1 MKRSH
6 SRLILAL
13 TALVAMAA
21 ALGPLMLRQPVV
33 PPILPDL
40 STASEVAIAV
50 ILREAKLA
58 QADPRA
64 AQLRGNLAC
73 VLLAHQFDSA
83 AAVEF
88 RIASEL
94 DPQSFRWKYLQG
106 LAESPASRSR
116 AMDCF
121 RAATALHKDSW
132 LPQLRLAELLLAEN
146 QPQAASE
153 LIADSRRLAPN
164 ELRPALAEIRLQ
176 LLLQQPAAALALAE
190 QLRSAAV
197 HVRDLSELYAA
208 ALFQLGRSQEARAAA
223 LELQNESLE
232 PAGWNDPFAA
242 SVLAFSTDPAD
253 LIAAARSHAI
263 TGNYALGITRLKAA
277 HSRAA
282 DHPDYFPTLA
292 RLLLENGEAMEA
304 VRVADEGLER
314 FPRSPLLLHLRGS
327 SLFLLGQLP
336 DAERCFRE
344 ALQLKP
350 DLALARL
357 NLAHC
362 LLKSTGRPEAIST
375 LEDTLRTAP
384 EMRPA
389 RLLLASLLLDEHRL
403 VEAAD
408 QLQKLQQLLPPDHAE
423 LRQLQSRLTQ
433 RQSQSQTHP
442 SASN

>member
-1 MKRSH
+1 MTRS
-6 SRLILAL
+6 RRRMILAL
-13 TALVAMAA
+13 IALVAFTA
-21 ALGPLMLRQPVV
+21 ALSPLVLRQSVA

-40 STASEVAIAV
+40 SAASKVAIAA

-58 QADPRA
+58 EADPRT

-106 LAESPASRSR
+106 LAEVPDSRSR

-121 RAATALHKDSW
+121 RRAATLHTDSW
-132 LPQLRLAELLLAEN
+132 LPRLRLAELLMAEN

-153 LIADSRRLAPN
+153 PIADSRRLAPN

-176 LLLQQPAAALALAE
+176 LLQQQPAAALALAE
-190 QLRSAAV
+190 QLRSTGFR
-197 HVRDLSELYAA
+197 VRDLSELYAA

-223 LELQNESLE
+223 LELQDESLE

-253 LIAAARSHAI
+253 LITEARSHAI
-263 TGNYALGITRLKAA
+263 AGEYPQAITRLKAA
-277 HSRAA
+277 HGRAA
-282 DHPDYFPTLA
+282 DHPDYFPTLV
-292 RLLLENGEAMEA
+292 RLLLENGQATEA
-304 VRVADEGLER
+304 VRVADEGLKR
-314 FPRSPLLLHLRGS
+314 LPGSPLLLHLRGS
-327 SLFLLGQLP
+327 SLLLLGQIA

-362 LLKSTGRPEAIST
+362 LLKSTGRRAAIPA
-375 LEDTLRTAP
+375 LEETLRTTP

-389 RLLLASLLLDEHRL
+389 RLLLASLLLDEDRL
-403 VEAAD
+403 VDAAE

-433 RQSQSQTHP
+433 RQSHTQP
-442 SASN
+442 SSSN

>member
-1 MKRSH
+1 MTRS
-6 SRLILAL
+6 RRRMILAL
-13 TALVAMAA
+13 TALVALAA
-21 ALGPLMLRQPVV
+21 ALSPLALRQSVA
-33 PPILPDL
+33 PPLLPDL
-40 STASEVAIAV
+40 SAASEVAIAA

-58 QADPRA
+58 AANPRA

-88 RIASEL
+88 QIAGEL
-94 DPQSFRWKYLQG
+94 DPQNFRWKYLQG
-106 LAESPASRSR
+106 LAESPNSRRR
-116 AMDCF
+116 AMHCF
-121 RAATALHKDSW
+121 RAAATLHKDSW
-132 LPQLRLAELLLAEN
+132 LPRLRLAELLLAEN
-146 QPQAASE
+146 QLQAASE
-153 LIADSRRLAPN
+153 HIADSRRLAPY

-176 LLLQQPAAALALAE
+176 LLQQQPAAALAFAE
-190 QLRSAAV
+190 QLRSTGFR
-197 HVRDLSELYAA
+197 VRDLSELYAA
-208 ALFQLGRSQEARAAA
+208 ALFQLRRPQEARAAA
-223 LELQNESLE
+223 LELHDESLE

-263 TGNYALGITRLKAA
+263 AGDYSQAITRLKNA

-292 RLLLENGEAMEA
+292 RLLLENGQAMEA

-314 FPRSPLLLHLRGS
+314 FPGSPLLLHLRGS
-327 SLFLLGQLP
+327 SLFLLGQIAS
-336 DAERCFRE
+336 AERCFRE

-362 LLKSTGRPEAIST
+362 LLKSTGRPAAIMA
-375 LEDTLRTAP
+375 LEETLRTAP

-389 RLLLASLLLDEHRL
+389 RLLLTSLLLDEDRL
-403 VEAAD
+403 AETAEQV
-408 QLQKLQQLLPPDHAE
+408 QKLQLLLPQDHPE
-423 LRQLQSRLTQ
+423 LRHLQSRLIQ
-433 RQSQSQTHP
+433 RQSHAQP
-442 SASN
+442 SSSN